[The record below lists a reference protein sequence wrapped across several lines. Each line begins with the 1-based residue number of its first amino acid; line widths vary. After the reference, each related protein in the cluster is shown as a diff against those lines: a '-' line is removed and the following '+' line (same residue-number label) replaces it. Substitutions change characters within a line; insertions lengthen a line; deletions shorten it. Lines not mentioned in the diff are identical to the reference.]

1 MSETTDGTMTESD
14 QHISCQEVVELVTG
28 YLESELPAAETAL
41 FEQHSTSA
49 RGVPGTWIRCAAP
62 CGSSAGSRRRKPP
75 PPRCASA

>member
-41 FEQHSTSA
+41 FEQHLNFCEGLS
-49 RGVPGTWIRCAAP
+49 GTWTRCAAP
-62 CGSSAGSRRRKPP
+62 CGSSAGSRRKTC